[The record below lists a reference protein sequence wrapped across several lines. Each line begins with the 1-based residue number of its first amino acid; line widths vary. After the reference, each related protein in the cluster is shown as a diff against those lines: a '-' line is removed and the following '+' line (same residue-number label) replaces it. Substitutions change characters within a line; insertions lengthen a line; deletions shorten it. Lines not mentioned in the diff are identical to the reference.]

1 MKGNLRDFSGTQIL
15 NLVNL
20 AKRTGTL
27 GVDSKGARATLSFQD
42 GKLVHAALKDADGS
56 LASVLARDGRINKQ
70 QAAALAQRAAQ
81 TGDKQ
86 LGLLLI
92 QKGYLSRSDII
103 QSIKKHSLAVVRQ
116 FATWREG
123 IFAFDSSRLPSNDR
137 ITVPLDL
144 ENLIIEIARVQKR
157 DDNLEE
163 EIPSLDVPLRFVE
176 RPNVRLQDLKLSRD
190 EWKVLNYIR
199 PENTIRMIA
208 TRLKMD
214 DMAIRRVVGSLREAG
229 LIELVRVKPVQNLSP
244 EQKKEKR
251 AIVQRLITHFQGM
264 GPEEQRA
271 GVSSQ

>member
-1 MKGNLRDFSGTQIL
+1 MKGNLKDFSGTQIL

-27 GVDSKGARATLSFQD
+27 GVDSKGTRATLSFQE
-42 GKLVHAALKDADGS
+42 GRLVHAALKDADGS
-56 LASVLARDGRINKQ
+56 LASVLARDGRISRQ
-70 QAAALAQRAAQ
+70 QAAALAKRAAQ

-92 QKGYLSRSDII
+92 QKGYLSRTDII
-103 QSIKKHSLAVVRQ
+103 QSIKKHLLAVVRQ
-116 FATWREG
+116 FASWHEG
-123 IFAFDSSRLPSNDR
+123 IFAFDSTRLPSNDH

-144 ENLIIEIARVQKR
+144 ENVIIEIARVQKR
-157 DDNLEE
+157 DENLEE

-208 TRLKMD
+208 TRLKMSD
-214 DMAIRRVVGSLREAG
+214 QQIRRVVGSLREAG
-229 LIELVRVKPVQNLSP
+229 LIELVRVRVTPDLSP

-271 GVSSQ
+271 GASPQ